1 LPSAWRLADP
11 ARTRVRALDGEAAV
25 FNPLTWQT
33 HLLNDAGALV
43 LDALREAPRT
53 EDELVALLAEAA
65 EDGEPETVVRDAVAR
80 LLAELAA
87 SGLAETAKP

>member
-25 FNPLTWQT
+25 FNPVTWQT

-43 LDALREAPRT
+43 LDALRAAPRT
-53 EDELVALLAEAA
+53 EDEIVALLADAA
-65 EDGEPETVVRDAVAR
+65 GPDEPETVVRDAVRR
-80 LLAELAA
+80 LLAELES
-87 SGLAETAKP
+87 SGLAELRRD